1 MADISARKLRRQ
13 LKRQER
19 CLAQGHPPG
28 ADPAVRHNLAEAI
41 TATKAE
47 IDARV
52 AARAEQHA
60 ASKAGR
66 VKRQVDV
73 ILARRGR
80 PGTTADETRRALEDV
95 QAWLRPA
102 VDELQAAEAPTAR
115 SAQRVHDGAT
125 TLVKLLDRE
134 DRRLARLLG
143 RQREEEAN
151 IKPKAEVAHPEHG
164 TVAACTELFSLQAA
178 IQGSAAEKS
187 ANLEARRVAAADLA
201 IARAARDRA
210 RAGGGPPA

>member
-102 VDELQAAEAPTAR
+102 VAELQAAEAPTAR

-134 DRRLARLLG
+134 DRRLALLLG
-143 RQREEEAN
+143 RQREKEAN

-164 TVAACTELFSLQAA
+164 TVEELQSVQAA

-187 ANLEARRVAAADLA
+187 ANLAARRVAAADLA

>member
-134 DRRLARLLG
+134 DRRLALLLG
-143 RQREEEAN
+143 RQREKEAN

-164 TVAACTELFSLQAA
+164 TVEELQSVQAA

-187 ANLEARRVAAADLA
+187 ANLAARRVAAADLA

>member
-134 DRRLARLLG
+134 DRRLALLLG
-143 RQREEEAN
+143 RQREKEAN

-164 TVAACTELFSLQAA
+164 TVEELQSVQAA

-187 ANLEARRVAAADLA
+187 ANLAARRVAAEDLA